1 MNEWLDELADGLREP
16 RISAQELGEVLKIA
30 RDVAHEVE
38 RRFAPV
44 SAFLIGVAV
53 GQRVAEGAT
62 REEAFRSA
70 VATARDLLPQ
80 KVEPAP
86 PSED

>member
-1 MNEWLDELADGLREP
+1 MSEWLDSLADALEEP
-16 RISAQELGEVLKIA
+16 RISGAELGEVLKVA

-53 GQRVAEGAT
+53 GQRTAGGSS
-62 REEAFRSA
+62 REEAFASA
-70 VATARDLLPQ
+70 VASARDLLPQ
-80 KVEPAP
+80 KTEPVSP
-86 PSED
+86 EE

>member
-1 MNEWLDELADGLREP
+1 MNEWLNELADGLGEP

-53 GQRVAEGAT
+53 GQRVAEGT
-62 REEAFRSA
+62 SREEAFRSA

-86 PSED
+86 SED

>member
-1 MNEWLDELADGLREP
+1 MNEWLNELADGLGEP
-16 RISAQELGEVLKIA
+16 RITGQELGEVLKIA

-53 GQRVAEGAT
+53 GQRVLSEGT
-62 REEAFRSA
+62 SREEAFRSA
-70 VATARDLLPQ
+70 VAATRELLPQ

-86 PSED
+86 SED